1 MRGNSWVRFVS
12 LMTAV
17 LCMDGG
23 MGETERRM
31 SDFGFVHVVMSEEN
45 EKQKVV
51 ELTKKKRWS
60 VY

>member
-1 MRGNSWVRFVS
+1 
-12 LMTAV
+12 MTAV

-51 ELTKKKRWS
+51 ELTKKKK
-60 VY
+60 VVGLLAKK